1 MNKILNTEFLAL
13 SLAIIG
19 VIVGVYLPSLALGFS
34 FLGEIFILLLKM
46 LIIPLVFTS
55 IFLSITGLPLNEVK
69 KLGSKTLLY
78 YLFTSAMACVV
89 GIVIANV
96 FIQGSITLDN
106 LSFET
111 PKELKAIDFHTFI
124 KSFFT
129 GNFFQALSA
138 GNIVQIVAFTLILS
152 FAALKLPESKKGE
165 LISLATAVQ
174 ELMTIVIEGV
184 LKVAPIGIFS
194 LIASLVAK
202 TDPSAF
208 KHLVTLFYSILI
220 AVVIHI
226 IFTLGL
232 LSKFVGDFS
241 LFKFIFKVR
250 KALLVALTTASSTAT
265 LPISTQVL
273 NENVKVK
280 PKTSGFV
287 LPLGATLNM
296 DGSALY
302 QSLVIIFLAQFSHIQ
317 LGLYEQ
323 LVVFFFVMTSSAGTA
338 GIPGGGIMMMS
349 AVMSMVGIP
358 LELIGIYL
366 LIDRFWDYPITMVN
380 VLGDLVAA
388 KTVDRFID

>member
-1 MNKILNTEFLAL
+1 MSKILNSEFLVL
-13 SLAIIG
+13 LLGTIG
-19 VIVGVYLPSLALGFS
+19 ILVGIYLPSLAINLS
-34 FLGEIFILLLKM
+34 FLGDIFILLLKM

-55 IFLSITGLPLNEVK
+55 IFLSITGLSVADVK
-69 KLGSKTLLY
+69 KLGMKTLLL
-78 YLFTSAMACVV
+78 YLFSSAMACLI
-89 GIVIANV
+89 GMLIANV
-96 FIQGSITLDN
+96 FIQGSLSLDQIKFVAP
-106 LSFET
+106 S
-111 PKELKAIDFHTFI
+111 ELKSINFHVFI

-152 FAALKLPESKKGE
+152 FAALKLPLTKKNY
-165 LISLATAVQ
+165 LIQLAEAIQ
-174 ELMTIVIEGV
+174 ELMTIVISGV

-194 LIASLVAK
+194 LIASLVAQ

-208 KHLVTLFYSILI
+208 KHLWTLFYSIFI
-220 AVVIHI
+220 AAIIHVLL
-226 IFTLGL
+226 TLGF
-232 LSKFVGDFS
+232 LSKFVGRFS
-241 LFKFIFKVR
+241 LLKFIFQVR
-250 KALLVALTTASSTAT
+250 KALVVALTTASSTAT

-273 NENVKVK
+273 NDKVKVK

-302 QSLVIIFLAQFSHIQ
+302 QSLVVIFLAQFSHIH
-317 LGLYEQ
+317 LGMYEQ
-323 LVVFFFVMTSSAGTA
+323 LVIFFFVMTSSAGTA

-349 AVMSMVGIP
+349 AVLSMIGIP

-366 LIDRFWDYPITMVN
+366 LIDRFWDYPITMIN